1 MRTVVARFLLLRFA
15 GIFVFVLFTLTSLLV
30 LFDLLAQA
38 DDLALHHEE
47 TLWPLAAYAGLRLP
61 VLLTMIIPMSAL
73 LAALVTFERLASQY
87 ELVALQ
93 SAGVSMYQVSLV
105 LLAGGLAVAGLH
117 FTVAAQFAVPAE
129 ARLFRW
135 AERDYVGLPGRAV
148 LAPDSAWFDAG
159 RYQVHIDQARDE
171 GRRLDTI
178 TVIERDNPNAIT
190 TYYEAREARHAEAG
204 WELVDGWK
212 QTLAEGRRENFA
224 RLILPLPL
232 EPEQVM
238 RVRLPLSSLGFD
250 VLRQLRDAPGES
262 GRPSRAHYETWLG
275 RRLAEPLGTLIMLLL
290 AAPLGLQLKRSGHQ
304 MRWGAL
310 GLGLG
315 FLFFIAERVLAALGE
330 NGVLPPGPAAWG
342 AIAVFG
348 FVGVVQ
354 LITLQ
359 K

>member
-1 MRTVVARFLLLRFA
+1 MRTVIARFLLLRFA

-38 DDLALHHEE
+38 DDLALHHAE
-47 TLWPLAAYAGLRLP
+47 TLQPLAAYAGLRLP

-73 LAALVTFERLASQY
+73 LAALVTYERLASQY

-93 SAGVSMYQVSLV
+93 SAGVSMYQVNLV
-105 LLAGGLAVAGLH
+105 LLTGGLAVAGLH
-117 FTVAAQFAVPAE
+117 FAVAAQFAVPAE

-135 AERDYVGLPGRAV
+135 AERDYAGLPGKEV
-148 LAPDSAWFDAG
+148 LAPGSAWFDAG
-159 RYQVHIDQARDE
+159 RYQVHIDQARE
-171 GRRLDTI
+171 AGLRLDTVV
-178 TVIERDNPNAIT
+178 VIERESPDAIT
-190 TYYEAREARHAEAG
+190 TYYEAREARQVGGG

-212 QTLAEGRRENFA
+212 QTLADGRRENFKSFT
-224 RLILPLPL
+224 LPLPL
-232 EPEQVM
+232 DPGEVM
-238 RVRLPLSSLGFD
+238 RVRLPLSSLDYG
-250 VLRQLRDAPGES
+250 VLRQLRDAPAES

-290 AAPLGLQLKRSGHQ
+290 APPLGLQLKRSGHQ